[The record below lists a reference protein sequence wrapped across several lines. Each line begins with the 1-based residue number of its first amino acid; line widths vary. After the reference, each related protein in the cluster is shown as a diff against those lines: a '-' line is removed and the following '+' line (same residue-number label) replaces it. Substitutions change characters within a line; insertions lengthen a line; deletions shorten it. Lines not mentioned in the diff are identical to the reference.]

1 MKFFYFFLI
10 FILNGC
16 YLTKQS
22 YHHLKI
28 IWNTIP
34 LESAIAEET
43 DPEKKEL
50 LALVK
55 EVYYNLAKKFYS
67 LKQKGIIKNTTRQK
81 KKVSALL

>member
-50 LALVK
+50 LSLVK
-55 EVYYNLAKKFYS
+55 EVSNLRYS
-67 LKQKGIIKNTTRQK
+67 LVAKSYAIEPFARLKDQSRGCWY
-81 KKVSALL
+81 